1 MKEEFLKQQELILL
15 KNEEMIIINGGG
27 KVWRK
32 LGEICRGVVDFFND
46 LAEASSETYH
56 MGMM

>member
-1 MKEEFLKQQELILL
+1 MKEQFLKQQKLILL
-15 KNEEMIIINGGG
+15 KEEDMIKINGGG

-46 LAEASSETYH
+46 LAEASSESYH
-56 MGMM
+56 MGMI